1 MLKIGIILFT
11 LVSCITLTSCSTY
24 SCSKATLVFNLVGFS
39 DTEADTIIIRRFE
52 KNNSI
57 TAKDSFLVDHIS
69 FQRNRDTLRM
79 GAFPSTATL
88 ESNFN
93 YELFFPET
101 GKLIRI
107 SDIHEEQSEKKT
119 GLFNTDKVGCE
130 NRLLSYK
137 KDGQLIPVNEFNYT
151 YISR

>member
-1 MLKIGIILFT
+1 M
-11 LVSCITLTSCSTY
+11 
-24 SCSKATLVFNLVGFS
+24 
-39 DTEADTIIIRRFE
+39 
-52 KNNSI
+52 
-57 TAKDSFLVDHIS
+57 
-69 FQRNRDTLRM
+69 DTLRM

-107 SDIHEEQSEKKT
+107 SDIQEEQLEKKN

-130 NRLLSYK
+130 NRLTSYK
-137 KDGQLIPVNEFNYT
+137 KDGELIAVNEFNHT